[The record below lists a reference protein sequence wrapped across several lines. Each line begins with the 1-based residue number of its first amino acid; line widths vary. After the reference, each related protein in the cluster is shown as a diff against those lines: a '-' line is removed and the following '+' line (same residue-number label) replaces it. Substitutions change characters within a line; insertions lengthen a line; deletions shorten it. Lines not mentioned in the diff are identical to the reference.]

1 MKYLDNVL
9 KHNFWIFVKWIVICK
24 NRWKDKY
31 MIRKIKMYEQLI
43 VIDITPVPVIQ
54 KRQWLKIGWF

>member
-9 KHNFWIFVKWIVICK
+9 KYNFWIFVKWIVICK

-31 MIRKIKMYEQLI
+31 MRRKLKMYEQLI
-43 VIDITPVPVIQ
+43 VIDITPVPVI
-54 KRQWLKIGWF
+54 